1 MENASEIIKKLMSQ
15 KSFSRKRDAAE
26 FFGVSPQALSIWI
39 AKGTIPPKH
48 LLKLSKENIMMEKSK
63 DTMSPME
70 ISPAQDESKT
80 VIDYLMRENVTL
92 KQEIESLRAEVVQ
105 VKTSSKSGSLLDK
118 IVADSLL
125 ICGRVSDGIITQA
138 DGRCEAILG
147 YDADQLVGCRYDEK
161 EWIHP
166 DELSHLRKVQE
177 KLKESHTLTD
187 VRYSAIQRWKHGKT
201 GDYVMLSVNWDLNI
215 DDDTAIVICK
225 PIDGFINERGVF
237 N

>member
-1 MENASEIIKKLMSQ
+1 MEKASEIIKDLMSQ
-15 KSFSRKRDAAE
+15 KAFRRKRDVAE

-39 AKGTIPPKH
+39 AKGKIPPKH
-48 LLKLSKENIMMEKSK
+48 LLKLTKENTMMESSK
-63 DTMSPME
+63 NT
-70 ISPAQDESKT
+70 PAPTRTHSEQDESKT
-80 VIDYLMRENVTL
+80 VIDYLMRENVAL
-92 KQEIESLRAEVVQ
+92 KQENESLRAEVVQ
-105 VKTSSKSGSLLDK
+105 VKTSPNSGSLLDK

-138 DGRCEAILG
+138 DGRCEEILG
-147 YDADQLVGCRYDEK
+147 YDADQLVGCRYDEE

-177 KLKESHTLTD
+177 KLKESQTMTEA
-187 VRYSAIQRWKHGKT
+187 RYSAIQRWKHGKT
-201 GDYVMLSVNWDLNI
+201 GDYVMLSVNWDLSI
-215 DDDTAIVICK
+215 DDDTAIVVCK